1 MLPGSKQ
8 PKWRTVMTK
17 KTQMPLQTSRRKQS
31 RIRYPLLL
39 LFGLLVVAG
48 AAQSEIVGSQRTV
61 LQDDIVH
68 YTFDVVLGPGEFDAI
83 RLHRVI
89 RERRPHR
96 PVATVDGVFLLTG
109 TQNTFEMIFA
119 EPLISSAV
127 PWDQSVAV
135 FLAKNDI
142 DVWGMD
148 FAWALVPPGTSDFGF
163 MESWGLQREIDSVK
177 EGLAAARSV
186 RVATGQGNRR
196 LHLLGFSYGVP
207 IAYAIAGEETLLPPG
222 QRHVKGLVA
231 VDSELK
237 PNDEARR
244 LAACANADNREAQI
258 AGGNF
263 VDDTGVLLKLVGDL
277 AKFFPDDSSPIA
289 PLFGLP
295 QGLLTNWQFAL
306 FLGALHDPWH
316 FAGGEFNPFG
326 IPIGLRFTDPR
337 LWVDLIRAAPP
348 FMPLRALLDLAK
360 TRCGQVDV
368 PFDDHLAAIALP
380 ILGVGAAGGAAP
392 YHYTASLTASRD
404 VETFTVQLLS
414 NAERPF
420 DFGHGDLFTA
430 TDAEALV
437 WQPLLDWLI
446 DHRSN
451 NAYLPQGSEAGG
463 SQLAVSRPLAPAA
476 DKPSTQDLPRRG
488 GSGLVDAPRRTPR
501 RPAAQ
506 VARDR

>member
-1 MLPGSKQ
+1 
-8 PKWRTVMTK
+8 MTK
-17 KTQMPLQTSRRKQS
+17 KTQIPLQTSRRKPS
-31 RIRYPLLL
+31 LIRYSLLL
-39 LFGLLVVAG
+39 LLGLLVVPG
-48 AAQSEIVGSQRTV
+48 AVQSEIVGSQRTV

-68 YTFDVVLGPGEFDAI
+68 YTYDLVLGPGEFEAI
-83 RLHRVI
+83 RLHRVV
-89 RERRPHR
+89 RERRSHR
-96 PVATVDGVFLLTG
+96 PVATVTGLFMITG
-109 TQNTFEMIFA
+109 TQNTFDMIFLQPA
-119 EPLISSAV
+119 ISSAV

-148 FAWALVPPGTSDFGF
+148 YAWALVPPGTSGFDF
-163 MESWGLQREIDSVK
+163 MENWGLQWEIDSVK

-207 IAYAIAGEETLLPPG
+207 IAYAVAGEETLLPPG

-231 VDSELK
+231 VDSEMK
-237 PNDEARR
+237 PNDEARQ
-244 LAACANADNREAQI
+244 LAACANADNLEARI
-258 AGGNF
+258 AGGDF

-277 AKFFPDDSSPIA
+277 AKFFAHDPSPIA

-295 QGLLTNWQFAL
+295 QGLFTNRQFAL

-316 FAGGEFNPFG
+316 FVGGEFAPFP
-326 IPIGLRFTDPR
+326 IPIGLRFTDPG
-337 LWVDLIRAAPP
+337 LWVDLLRAAPP
-348 FMPLRALLDLAK
+348 FMPLRALFDVAK
-360 TRCGQVDV
+360 TRCDEVDV
-368 PFDDHLAAIALP
+368 PFDDHLGAIALP
-380 ILGVGAAGGAAP
+380 ILGIGAAGGAAP

-420 DFGHGDLFTA
+420 DFGHADLFTA

-437 WQPLLDWLI
+437 WQPLLDWLV

-451 NAYLPQGSEAGG
+451 NAYPRLGSKVGG
-463 SQLAVSRPLAPAA
+463 SQFDGSELAAPAA
-476 DKPSTQDLPRRG
+476 DRPSTQDLPGRG
-488 GSGLVDAPRRTPR
+488 GPGLADDPRSTPR

-506 VARDR
+506 LARDR